1 MWKLWFTQNGLNQ
14 QTNISEAENNPNSPR
29 QIVEFSQKFYINDF
43 GKN

>member
-14 QTNISEAENNPNSPR
+14 QTNISEAENNPR